1 MKTFKTR
8 KKKKNIK
15 KLLFI
20 TIIII
25 SFILGTIFLSSLFDN
40 QKFISILLDTSIKNS
55 NYKSISPIYDYL
67 LDYTIG
73 RMQYKDEDYIG
84 SLSSNE
90 YTIDPNPKENKT
102 NPIVYIYNTHQGE
115 EYKGGTIIDHD
126 ITPTVMLMS
135 YYLREKLNKE
145 NIPSIVETNNISEI
159 LRTNNWDY
167 NSSYKASR
175 LLLENAY
182 KNNSSLEYFIDLHRD
197 TNPYQTSFIDY
208 NNKRYAKV
216 LFVIGKNFNGY
227 EHNQELALKLN
238 EILEKYIPGISRGI
252 LNKNGKYVNGIYNE
266 DFHPHVILIELGSVY
281 NSIEEVSNT
290 TEIISQ
296 AIKKLIKGD

>member
-40 QKFISILLDTSIKNS
+40 QKFISILLDSSIKNS

-73 RMQYKDEDYIG
+73 RMPNKDEEYIG
-84 SLSSNE
+84 SLSSME

-115 EYKGGTIIDHD
+115 EYKGGTITDHD
-126 ITPTVMLMS
+126 LVPTVMLAS
-135 YYLREKLNKE
+135 YYLREKLNKDG
-145 NIPSIVETNNISEI
+145 IPSIVETNNISEI
-159 LRTNNWDY
+159 LRTNNWNY

-175 LLLENAY
+175 ILIENAY
-182 KNNSSLEYFIDLHRD
+182 NNNPSLEYFIDLHRD
-197 TNPYQTSFIDY
+197 ANPYKTSYIDY
-208 NNKRYAKV
+208 EEKRYAKI
-216 LFVIGKNFNGY
+216 LFVIGESFKGY
-227 EHNQELALKLN
+227 EKNEELALKIN
-238 EILEKYIPGISRGI
+238 EILGKNIPGISRGI
-252 LNKNGKYVNGIYNE
+252 LKKQGQNVNGIYNE
-266 DFHPHVILIELGSVY
+266 DFHHNLILIEIGSVY

-290 TEIISQ
+290 IEILSKS
-296 AIKKLIKGD
+296 IKELIQGD